1 MRTARQ
7 PHRRSRKD
15 RLAKSTIQREKKFMC
30 DYSLMCVPNRLA
42 REGEELLAHRFT
54 TGSMGLA
61 SDSDLHPRPVRSAP
75 SKRTFWSMVKQVL
88 DPPEANPVPAVCVP
102 PGARLMLRDI
112 PEQLQRE
119 VGVGPVEEVTFTQI
133 AADSHRYRDAVRFR
147 NGREILLQRLIEGQ
161 RVRVLECGP
170 DDRVDDTVP
179 DERLSRALG

>member
-1 MRTARQ
+1 
-7 PHRRSRKD
+7 
-15 RLAKSTIQREKKFMC
+15 
-30 DYSLMCVPNRLA
+30 
-42 REGEELLAHRFT
+42 
-54 TGSMGLA
+54 
-61 SDSDLHPRPVRSAP
+61 
-75 SKRTFWSMVKQVL
+75 MVKQVL

-133 AADSHRYRDAVRFR
+133 AADSHRYRDAIRFR

-179 DERLSRALG
+179 EERLSRALG